1 MKGKRI
7 LAWTLAVALTA
18 ALTACEE
25 EPVPTPTPT
34 PTPAAV
40 ATPVATEEPTE
51 LVLPWEPNSS
61 LHPITGSSKVNLS
74 LSSLLYQGLFEPDR
88 NFQAQNVLCERYTVS
103 EDGLTWTL
111 TLTETTFS
119 DGSPLTAAEV
129 TASLNKARQ
138 SERYQSRLRDI
149 ARVNAGEDGTVVL
162 TLSRANGALP
172 VLLDIPIVK
181 EDKGALAPLGTGA
194 YTLTE
199 TVAGTT
205 VLTAREGATVPQAT
219 IPLKSV
225 GSSDDLIDA
234 FDAGEISL
242 VSVDLN
248 SSNTL
253 GFSGRMEITDYPTAG
268 LLYLG
273 LNCRSGYCREVG
285 VRQAV
290 SRAFDRATMVRRY
303 LDDHASAAALPIHP
317 RSDEYDRVSASALG
331 QDREQAQA
339 ILEELGWTLNEEG
352 ALERRRALLTLK
364 LVVNQENTAKAAL
377 AEALADELR
386 AVGFTVTVEKLP
398 WEDFTA
404 ALSKGNFDLY
414 LGETVLTA
422 DFDTETLLASDGAL
436 NYGGFGSTELDE
448 AIDRYR
454 AARGE
459 ERQAAAEAL
468 WSRFAEEVPIVALCF
483 KNGSLLTRWG
493 QVRGAAPTQRNLFY
507 GLENWSVT
515 GE

>member
-1 MKGKRI
+1 M
-7 LAWTLAVALTA
+7 LALTLAVTLMT

-25 EPVPTPTPT
+25 EPLATPTPTPT
-34 PTPAAV
+34 PTAV
-40 ATPVATEEPTE
+40 ATPTATEEPTE

-61 LHPITGSSKVNLS
+61 LHPITGNSKVNLS
-74 LSSLLYQGLFEPDR
+74 LSPLIYQGLFEPDR
-88 NFQAQNVLCERYTVS
+88 NFQPQNVLCEGYTVS
-103 EDGLTWTL
+103 EDGLVWTL
-111 TLTETTFS
+111 TLKETSFS

-129 TASLNKARQ
+129 MASLNKARQ
-138 SERYQSRLRDI
+138 SERYESRLRDI
-149 ARVNAGEDGTVVL
+149 ARVSAGEEGTVVL

-172 VLLDIPIVK
+172 ALLDIPIVK
-181 EDKGALAPLGTGA
+181 EDKEALAPLGTGA
-194 YTLTE
+194 YVLTE
-199 TVAGTT
+199 TVEGAT
-205 VLTAREGATVPQAT
+205 VLTAREGAAVPQET

-225 GSSDDLIDA
+225 GNSDDLIDA

-248 SSNTL
+248 SSNAL
-253 GFSGRMEITDYPTAG
+253 GFSGRMEITDYPTTG

-273 LNCRSGYCREVG
+273 MNCRSGYCREAG
-285 VRQAV
+285 VRRAV
-290 SRAFDRATMVRRY
+290 SLAFDRATLVRRY

-317 RSDEYDRVSASALG
+317 RSDEYDRAAASALA

-364 LVVNQENTAKAAL
+364 LAVNQENTAKAAL

-404 ALSKGNFDLY
+404 ALTKGNFDLY

-422 DFDTETLLASDGAL
+422 DFDTEALFYSDGAL
-436 NYGGFGSTELDE
+436 NYGGFSSAEMDE
-448 AIDRYR
+448 KIDSYR
-454 AARGE
+454 ASRGE
-459 ERQAAAEAL
+459 ERSAAAEAL
-468 WSRFAEEVPIVALCF
+468 WSCFTEEAPIVALCF
-483 KNGSLLTRWG
+483 KNGSLLTQWG

-507 GLENWSVT
+507 GLESWSVA
-515 GE
+515 GQ

>member
-1 MKGKRI
+1 MNRKQI
-7 LAWTLAVALTA
+7 LGWALALTLTA
-18 ALTACEE
+18 SLTACQEE
-25 EPVPTPTPT
+25 PTPT
-34 PTPAAV
+34 PTPAPTPTATVAV
-40 ATPVATEEPTE
+40 KDEQKE
-51 LVLPWEPNSS
+51 LVLPWEPSSS
-61 LHPITGSSKVNLS
+61 LHPITGSSKVNLA
-74 LSSLLYQGLFEPDR
+74 LSSLLYEGLFETDR
-88 NFQAQNVLCERYTVS
+88 NFQAQNVLCEGYTVS

-111 TLTETTFS
+111 TLRETTFS

-129 TASLNKARQ
+129 MASLNKARQ
-138 SERYQSRLRDI
+138 SERYKSRLRDI
-149 ARVNAGEDGTVVL
+149 AGVHAGEEGTVVL

-172 VLLDIPIVK
+172 TLLDIPIVK
-181 EDKGALAPLGTGA
+181 EDKEALAPLGTGA
-194 YTLTE
+194 YVLTRTE
-199 TVAGTT
+199 EGTT
-205 VLTAREGATVPQAT
+205 LLTAREGAAVPQAT
-219 IPLKSV
+219 VALKSV

-242 VSVDLN
+242 VAVDLN

-253 GFSGRMEITDYPTAG
+253 GFSGRMEITDYPTTG

-273 LNCRSGYCREVG
+273 FNCRSGYCRDAA

-290 SRAFDRATMVRRY
+290 SLAFDRATLVRRY

-317 RSDEYDRVSASALG
+317 RSDDYDRTVAATLAR
-331 QDREQAQA
+331 DHEQAGA
-339 ILEELGWTLNEEG
+339 LLEEQGWTLNEEG

-386 AVGFTVTVEKLP
+386 ALGFTVTVEKLP

-422 DFDTETLLASDGAL
+422 DFDTEALLHSSGAL
-436 NYGGFGSTELDE
+436 NYGGFSDAELDE
-448 AIDRYR
+448 CIDTYR

-459 ERQAAAEAL
+459 ERSAAAEAL
-468 WSRFAEEVPIVALCF
+468 WSRFAEEAPIVALCF
-483 KNGSLLTRWG
+483 KNGSLLTQWG
-493 QVRGAAPTQRNLFY
+493 QVRGVSPTQHDLFY
-507 GLENWSVT
+507 GLEGWTVA